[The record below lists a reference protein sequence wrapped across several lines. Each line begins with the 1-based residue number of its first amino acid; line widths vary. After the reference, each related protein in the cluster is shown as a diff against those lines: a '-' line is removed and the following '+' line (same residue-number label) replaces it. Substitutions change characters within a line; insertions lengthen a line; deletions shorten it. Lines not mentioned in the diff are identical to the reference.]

1 MPVSTQLNVHMSD
14 ERAVI
19 AGKFRRARYVISIK
33 ARTHNYTAR
42 GGSPCRNTVVNI
54 FQFCAQLEGEKK
66 SRERRKNETKTENQG
81 KREGERAHPF
91 LLSLQKTYSFSAYFR
106 EHLPLSPLL
115 SSSSPSFSLYL
126 SLSLCLFI
134 PSSGS
139 DILSAAP

>member
-42 GGSPCRNTVVNI
+42 EGSPCRNTVVNI
-54 FQFCAQLEGEKK
+54 FQFCAQLEGKK
-66 SRERRKNETKTENQG
+66 NHGRERRKNETKTENQR
-81 KREGERAHPF
+81 KGERARAHPF

-106 EHLPLSPLL
+106 EHLPLSPFTPPPLFL
-115 SSSSPSFSLYL
+115 CIFVSLFSLLAVTFY
-126 SLSLCLFI
+126 
-134 PSSGS
+134 P
-139 DILSAAP
+139 PHHP